1 MIEIDLDRET
11 LDCLG
16 LRRADDEFADW
27 LRSMRPSLPDV
38 LGPAPRVTSTFKET
52 DIKRVIQA
60 AQAAGLEV
68 LGVVVTK
75 DAIEVRTAKEE
86 KRDEFSNDEIIRR
99 LRDGNRR
106 QA

>member
-16 LRRADDEFADW
+16 LRRADEERWVPYDRGAF
-27 LRSMRPSLPDV
+27 MRSLPASPKAT
-38 LGPAPRVTSTFKET
+38 GET
-52 DIKRVIQA
+52 AILRIIKAV
-60 AQAAGLEV
+60 QAAGLEV
-68 LGVVVTK
+68 IGVTVTK
-75 DAIEVRTAKEE
+75 DGAIDVRTAKEE
-86 KRDEFSNDEIIRR
+86 KHGDEFSNDEIIRR

>member
-16 LRRADDEFADW
+16 LRRADEESW
-27 LRSMRPSLPDV
+27 WPPGVSRPSLLDV
-38 LGPAPRVTSTFKET
+38 LGPPPRAPSAFKET

-60 AQAAGLEV
+60 AQGAGLEV

-75 DAIEVRTAKEE
+75 DAIEVRTGKEE
-86 KRDEFSNDEIIRR
+86 KYDDKFSNDEAIRR
-99 LRDGNRR
+99 LENAHR
-106 QA
+106 QT